1 MDSSKNYEKQVL
13 DTRILQKVNGAHREA
28 FQEKFPGQT
37 EHILR
42 LITERLHLGLD
53 KRDGVRVTEP
63 DTWILTAAEISEL
76 AQAMYYINEIRL
88 SITATKETNELSNHT
103 GR

>member
-1 MDSSKNYEKQVL
+1 MSKNYEREVL

-28 FQEKFPGQT
+28 FAEKFPGQT

-53 KRDGVRVTEP
+53 KRDGVNPRDPE
-63 DTWILTAAEISEL
+63 TWILSSQEIGEL

-88 SITATKETNELSNHT
+88 SIKNVQS
-103 GR
+103 

>member
-28 FQEKFPGQT
+28 FLEKFPGQT

-42 LITERLHLGLD
+42 LISERLHMGLD
-53 KRDGVRVTEP
+53 KRDGVRVNDP
-63 DTWILTAAEISEL
+63 STWILDANEIRDLSE
-76 AQAMYYINEIRL
+76 AMYYINEIRQ
-88 SITATKETNELSNHT
+88 SITATKDTNELSNHT

>member
-1 MDSSKNYEKQVL
+1 MDSSKNYERQVL

-28 FQEKFPGQT
+28 FQEKFPGQC

-53 KRDGVRVTEP
+53 KRDGVRVNEP
-63 DTWILTAAEISEL
+63 DTWILSAGEIRDLAES
-76 AQAMYYINEIRL
+76 MYYINQIRTN
-88 SITATKETNELSNHT
+88 ITATKET
-103 GR
+103 

>member
-1 MDSSKNYEKQVL
+1 MDSSKNYERQVL

-28 FQEKFPGQT
+28 FQEKFPGQC

-53 KRDGVRVTEP
+53 KRDGVRVNEP
-63 DTWILTAAEISEL
+63 DTWILSANEIRNLAES
-76 AQAMYYINEIRL
+76 MYYINQIRTN
-88 SITATKETNELSNHT
+88 ITATKET
-103 GR
+103 

>member
-1 MDSSKNYEKQVL
+1 MDSSKNYERQVL

-28 FQEKFPGQT
+28 FQEKFPGQC

-53 KRDGVRVTEP
+53 KRDGVRVNEP
-63 DTWILTAAEISEL
+63 DTWILSAGEIRDLAES
-76 AQAMYYINEIRL
+76 MYYINQIRI
-88 SITATKETNELSNHT
+88 SITATKET
-103 GR
+103 

>member
-1 MDSSKNYEKQVL
+1 L

-28 FQEKFPGQT
+28 FVEKFPGQL

-53 KRDGVRVTEP
+53 KRDGVRVNDP
-63 DTWILTAAEISEL
+63 DTWILTSEEICSLAA
-76 AQAMYYINEIRL
+76 AMNQINQIRL
-88 SITATKETNELSNHT
+88 SLKDQ
-103 GR
+103 

>member
-1 MDSSKNYEKQVL
+1 MNSSKDYQRQVL

-28 FQEKFPGQT
+28 FQEKFPGQL

-63 DTWILTAAEISEL
+63 DTWILSSEEIL
-76 AQAMYYINEIRL
+76 ALASAMNQINQIRQ
-88 SITATKETNELSNHT
+88 SINRDVQS
-103 GR
+103 

>member
-1 MDSSKNYEKQVL
+1 MDASKEFERQVL

-28 FQEKFPGQT
+28 FMEKFPGQT

-53 KRDGVRVTEP
+53 KRAGVVVANP
-63 DTWILTAAEISEL
+63 DTWILSADEIAQL
-76 AQAMYYINEIRL
+76 AVAMNQVNQIRL
-88 SITATKETNELSNHT
+88 SLKNDVQS
-103 GR
+103 